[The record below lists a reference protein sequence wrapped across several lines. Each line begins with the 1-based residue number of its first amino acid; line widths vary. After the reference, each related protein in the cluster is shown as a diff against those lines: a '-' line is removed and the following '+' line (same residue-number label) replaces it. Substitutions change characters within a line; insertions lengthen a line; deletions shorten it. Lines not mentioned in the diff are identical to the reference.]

1 MSNLMKPDF
10 ETRHP
15 TAALDTFLNSS
26 CEAASAN
33 ELEDILQNCVVRNIG
48 LQNLVDSVVNTPDLW
63 RETLK
68 SSYRHANGFHKI
80 VLLQGHNFKLRLH
93 HFVPTSTLPPAEHIH
108 DHRWPFASHIV
119 KGNLCMD
126 LFELAGTNDG
136 FPTHAF
142 LYDSAKDDG
151 GFTATYEGLQD
162 VSHLKNV
169 TYEQG
174 TTYHMQPEEMHR
186 IIANTEPCTTLM
198 LTGKPISTF
207 CHFYAQ
213 TEPTFEQ
220 TRTIPY
226 TPAELNSIL
235 NDILKN
241 QNSDFN

>member
-1 MSNLMKPDF
+1 MKLNL

-15 TAALDTFLNSS
+15 ATALETFLNSS

-33 ELEDILQNCVVRNIG
+33 ELEDILDNCVV
-48 LQNLVDSVVNTPDLW
+48 QNLESVVDMVTNNPGLW
-63 RETLK
+63 SDTLR

-80 VLLQGHNFKLRLH
+80 VLLQGPNFKLRLH
-93 HFVPTSTLPPAEHIH
+93 HFVPDSTMNLPPAEHIH

-126 LFELAGTNDG
+126 LFQLADVNSGNMP
-136 FPTHAF
+136 PTHAF
-142 LYDSAKDDG
+142 LYDSAKDEG
-151 GFTATYEGLQD
+151 GFNAMYEGLQN
-162 VSHLKNV
+162 VVHLKNV

-186 IIANTEPCTTLM
+186 IVANSEPCTTLM
-198 LTGKPISTF
+198 LTGKPISKF

-213 TEPTFEQ
+213 TPPTFEQ

-226 TPAELNSIL
+226 TAAELNSIL
-235 NDILKN
+235 NDILKI
-241 QNSDFN
+241 QKSEFS